1 MSNLPNIVGRKV
13 VCIHPQFPAATFES
27 FDEVPLSGR
36 VYTVQEVF
44 WGRQHGTGQTVV
56 SIRLGEIAPLKP
68 RGGGFSFWR
77 FRLLHELR
85 PLRKRFRKSRR
96 LISRSLPSII
106 PSTTR
111 P

>member
-13 VCIHPQFPAATFES
+13 ICIHPQFPTATFGS
-27 FDEVPLSGR
+27 FDEVPLRGR

-44 WGRQHGTGQTVV
+44 WGRQHGTGETVV
-56 SIRLGEIAPLKP
+56 SIRLGEIAPLKTKA
-68 RGGGFSFWR
+68 GGFSFWR
-77 FRLLHELR
+77 FRLLHEFR
-85 PLRKRFRKSRR
+85 PLRRRFRKSRH

-106 PSTTR
+106 PATHA

>member
-13 VCIHPQFPAATFES
+13 TCIHPQFPAAVFNV
-27 FDEVPLSGR
+27 FDRIPQRGV
-36 VYTVQEVF
+36 VYTVKEVF
-44 WGRQHGTGQTVV
+44 WAIQHGTRETVV
-56 SIRLGEIAPLKP
+56 SIRLGEIPPLKP

-77 FRLLHELR
+77 FRLLHEFR

-106 PSTTR
+106 PATHA